1 MATGFDYRQHRKD
14 TTKPKTTPK
23 PKTTTT
29 TTKTTMRNPA
39 PPIPPPPPP
48 ISTIDPNLPEDL
60 KPYDDL
66 AQPTVPPP
74 PPPKVAVEPPPMVDA
89 PEVTAQ
95 QPEVPQTEE
104 TAINWDTM
112 PDLQPAIDQATQQ
125 AAIAKDQARKTGDD
139 YMEELKRLLYKRG
152 GTVYGEGPNA
162 QIETETHYYLTH
174 YDENGTP
181 QYEPVERWIFTD
193 ELIEIERPDFGEYGP
208 ASDPEDDEEY
218 RGPLGGLYDAIQ
230 RLQAGP
236 DTQASFS
243 HAATLMGFEDNAD
256 GTAEEQYRSWIEEG
270 RNTALEDMEG
280 LSEEEEDRM
289 ERLIYSGYTADRDT
303 ANRQVENMYSQ
314 TGSYMRALQ
323 MSDEAAR
330 SIRDSR
336 LQGEV
341 MMMNQDF
348 ERKLMQFEA
357 KKDQFFP
364 LFQEGQAS
372 AQDFLANAS
381 RMMQL
386 EVQAYTQAVGM
397 MQLEYE
403 NEVGA
408 LQQSIENITKTAML
422 SIGFDEHAYNSWMAE
437 YSTTVQPALDAFQA
451 WLSTEQLRMGQQAL
465 DDASEPSDAE
475 NAAGFGS
482 VFQGIAAALAAVN
495 TIFNPTGWLGSVGAL
510 ILGGLGGQE

>member
-1 MATGFDYRQHRKD
+1 MAFRREQWQMQTSE
-14 TTKPKTTPK
+14 PK
-23 PKTTTT
+23 PKP
-29 TTKTTMRNPA
+29 KPKPTMRNPA
-39 PPIPPPPPP
+39 PPPMVDPPP
-48 ISTIDPNLPEDL
+48 S
-60 KPYDDL
+60 
-66 AQPTVPPP
+66 TVPEAPIVKPP
-74 PPPKVAVEPPPMVDA
+74 SPPPKAAVEPPPMVDA

-104 TAINWDTM
+104 TAINWETM
-112 PDLQPAIDQATQQ
+112 PDLQPVIDQATQQ
-125 AAIAKDQARKTGDD
+125 ANIAKDQARKNGDK
-139 YMEELKRLLYKRG
+139 YMWDLKSLLYVPTG
-152 GTVYGEGPNA
+152 
-162 QIETETHYYLTH
+162 ETEIHKYISG
-174 YDENGTP
+174 YDDNGDP
-181 QYEPVERWIFTD
+181 IYEEVVRQSYSD

-230 RLQAGP
+230 RMHAGP
-236 DTQASFS
+236 DTASAFS

-256 GTAEEQYRSWIEEG
+256 GTASEQYRRWIEEG

-280 LSEEEEDRM
+280 LSKEEEDRM

-408 LQQSIENITKTAML
+408 LQQSIENITKAAML

-437 YSTTVQPALDAFQA
+437 YSTTVQPALDAFEV
-451 WLSTEQLRMGQQAL
+451 WLQQEQLRMGQQAL

-475 NAAGFGS
+475 NAAAFGS

-495 TIFNPTGWLGSVGAL
+495 TIFNPTGWLASVGAL
-510 ILGGLGGQE
+510 ILGGLGGQK

>member
-74 PPPKVAVEPPPMVDA
+74 PPPKVAAEPPPMVDA

-112 PDLQPAIDQATQQ
+112 PDLQPTLDLAKQQ
-125 AAIAKDQARKTGDD
+125 ANIAKDQARKNGDK
-139 YMEELKRLLYKRG
+139 YMWDLKSLLYVPTG
-152 GTVYGEGPNA
+152 
-162 QIETETHYYLTH
+162 ETEIHKYISE
-174 YDENGTP
+174 YDDNGDP
-181 QYEPVERWIFTD
+181 IYEEVVRQSYSD

-208 ASDPEDDEEY
+208 SSDTNT
-218 RGPLGGLYDAIQ
+218 GPLGGLYDAIQ

-236 DTQASFS
+236 DTQAAFS

-280 LSEEEEDRM
+280 LGEEERDRM
-289 ERLIYSGYTADRDT
+289 ERLIYSGYTGDRDT

-323 MSDEAAR
+323 MSDESAR
-330 SIRDSR
+330 GIRDKR

-364 LFQEGQAS
+364 LFQEGQAD
-372 AQDFLANAS
+372 AQDFLANSS

-397 MQLEYE
+397 MQMEYQ
-403 NEVGA
+403 NEVDA
-408 LQQSIENITKTAML
+408 LQQSIDNVTKAAVL
-422 SIGFDEHAYNSWMAE
+422 AIGFDEHAYNTWMAE
-437 YSTTVQPALDAFQA
+437 YSTTVQPALDAFQT
-451 WLSTEQLRMGQQAL
+451 WLSQQQLNLGMEAAEG
-465 DDASEPSDAE
+465 ASESSDAE
-475 NAAGFGS
+475 NVAAAGSLFMG
-482 VFQGIAAALAAVN
+482 LAAVFKVVRLMSGDV
-495 TIFNPTGWLGSVGAL
+495 TSLFA
-510 ILGGLGGQE
+510 

>member
-1 MATGFDYRQHRKD
+1 M
-14 TTKPKTTPK
+14 
-23 PKTTTT
+23 
-29 TTKTTMRNPA
+29 
-39 PPIPPPPPP
+39 
-48 ISTIDPNLPEDL
+48 
-60 KPYDDL
+60 
-66 AQPTVPPP
+66 
-74 PPPKVAVEPPPMVDA
+74 
-89 PEVTAQ
+89 
-95 QPEVPQTEE
+95 
-104 TAINWDTM
+104 
-112 PDLQPAIDQATQQ
+112 
-125 AAIAKDQARKTGDD
+125 
-139 YMEELKRLLYKRG
+139 
-152 GTVYGEGPNA
+152 
-162 QIETETHYYLTH
+162 
-174 YDENGTP
+174 
-181 QYEPVERWIFTD
+181 
-193 ELIEIERPDFGEYGP
+193 
-208 ASDPEDDEEY
+208 
-218 RGPLGGLYDAIQ
+218 
-230 RLQAGP
+230 QAGP
-236 DTQASFS
+236 DTQAAFS

-256 GTAEEQYRSWIEEG
+256 GTASEQYRRWIEEG

-280 LSEEEEDRM
+280 LGEEEWDRM
-289 ERLIYSGYTADRDT
+289 ERLVYSGYTADRDT

-408 LQQSIENITKTAML
+408 LQQSIENITKAAML

-437 YSTTVQPALDAFQA
+437 YSTTVQPALDAFEV
-451 WLSTEQLRMGQQAL
+451 WLQQEQLRMGQQAL

-475 NAAGFGS
+475 NAAAFGS

-510 ILGGLGGQE
+510 ILGGLGGQK

>member
-1 MATGFDYRQHRKD
+1 MSFRNYPYKD
-14 TTKPKTTPK
+14 IPKTTPSPPKVVTPPRPVVK
-23 PKTTTT
+23 PEDRPTTARDLYDIPDVPPVVNPPPPSDPQPTAP
-29 TTKTTMRNPA
+29 PA
-39 PPIPPPPPP
+39 PPAP
-48 ISTIDPNLPEDL
+48 
-60 KPYDDL
+60 
-66 AQPTVPPP
+66 A
-74 PPPKVAVEPPPMVDA
+74 AVEPDA
-89 PEVTAQ
+89 P
-95 QPEVPQTEE
+95 
-104 TAINWDTM
+104 AINWDTM
-112 PDLQPAIDQATQQ
+112 PDLQPTLDLAKQQ
-125 AAIAKDQARKTGDD
+125 ANIAKDQARKNGDK
-139 YMEELKRLLYKRG
+139 YMWDLKSLLYVPTG
-152 GTVYGEGPNA
+152 
-162 QIETETHYYLTH
+162 ETEIHEYISGYK
-174 YDENGTP
+174 DNGDP
-181 QYEPVERWIFTD
+181 IYEKVVRQIYSD
-193 ELIEIERPDFGEYGP
+193 ELTEIERPDFGEYGP
-208 ASDPEDDEEY
+208 TTPDNT
-218 RGPLGGLYDAIQ
+218 GPLGGLYDAIQ
-230 RLQAGP
+230 RMQAGP
-236 DTQASFS
+236 DTQAAFS

-372 AQDFLANAS
+372 AQDFLANSS

-475 NAAGFGS
+475 NAAGWGS

-510 ILGGLGGQE
+510 ILGGLGGKK

>member
-1 MATGFDYRQHRKD
+1 
-14 TTKPKTTPK
+14 
-23 PKTTTT
+23 
-29 TTKTTMRNPA
+29 
-39 PPIPPPPPP
+39 
-48 ISTIDPNLPEDL
+48 
-60 KPYDDL
+60 
-66 AQPTVPPP
+66 
-74 PPPKVAVEPPPMVDA
+74 
-89 PEVTAQ
+89 
-95 QPEVPQTEE
+95 
-104 TAINWDTM
+104 M
-112 PDLQPAIDQATQQ
+112 PDLQPTLDLAKQQ
-125 AAIAKDQARKTGDD
+125 AAIAKDQARKSGDM
-139 YMEELKRLLYKRG
+139 YMDQLFALLYKPLVFME
-152 GTVYGEGPNA
+152 GTHQETEP
-162 QIETETHYYLTH
+162 QTETHYYLTG
-174 YDENGTP
+174 YDANGEP
-181 QYEPVERWIFTD
+181 EYEPVERVLYSDPEHRAAPI
-193 ELIEIERPDFGEYGP
+193 LKEIERPDFGEYGP
-208 ASDPEDDEEY
+208 TTPDNT
-218 RGPLGGLYDAIQ
+218 GPLGGLYDAIQ
-230 RLQAGP
+230 RMQAGP
-236 DTQASFS
+236 DTQAAFS

-256 GTAEEQYRSWIEEG
+256 GTAAEQYRSWIEEG

-280 LSEEEEDRM
+280 LSDEEEARM